1 MGFLLAAISHG
12 LIEILAMARAHWIQP
27 TLFGDSFD
35 SFVSRG
41 SGIPIAQWII
51 DQHNEHRLVFAKASS
66 LWETTLLKLLPGQ
79 SNLFQNLALIV
90 ACAGLWSWLCI
101 RLLRNRGLQL
111 LTSLAGFLLLLNPWQ
126 YENLSWEFQSPWFFI
141 NVLVLA
147 AAFLLSVPGLG
158 IIGLVLALILPWIA
172 LASSGQ
178 GLAVSLAF
186 AICAWLHSR
195 KLGLMVSCSG
205 LAAVMTFFIVLPYS
219 KPNSHPEF
227 TFNLLYFLRALSGG
241 GWQGLGMLC
250 FVVAIFLL
258 ARRRPIPRKYW
269 SSLLMPGLFSLLF
282 VSMITLSRAGF
293 GLEQASVSRYTSHSM
308 MLGLSAL
315 LAFAVVED
323 RNRLRPMSFL
333 GAFLALIA
341 TVGSF
346 PQNLQA
352 EGLAYPE
359 AWAKSRHWAEE
370 KRSRFACHAEQYALK
385 NKGINLL
392 KPCKKIHPRQQIVD
406 DYFEGRLSVQPTGW
420 HGELLETP
428 SHISVVSLNS
438 EDIQYVLDKPVL
450 SDKSI
455 RLRGWAF
462 LKPDPSSSLYL
473 IIHYGNSSLLGQKIN
488 FAGEDISEAYVLR
501 DQDLGFDIE
510 APLFSEGAKVHSVSI
525 AGLGATV
532 KVWSHADGK

>member
-1 MGFLLAAISHG
+1 
-12 LIEILAMARAHWIQP
+12 MARAHWSQP

-41 SGIPIAQWII
+41 SGQPLAQWII
-51 DQHNEHRLVFAKASS
+51 HQHNEHRMVFAKASS
-66 LWETTLLKLLPGQ
+66 LWETTLFNLLPGQ
-79 SNLFQNLALIV
+79 SNLFQNLALIL

-101 RLLRNRGLQL
+101 RFLRNRGLQL

-126 YENLSWEFQSPWFFI
+126 YENLSWEFQPPWFFI

-147 AAFLLSVPGLG
+147 AALLLSVPGLG
-158 IIGLVLALILPWIA
+158 VIGLVLALILPWIA

-178 GLAVSLAF
+178 GLAVALAF
-186 AICAWLHSR
+186 AMCAWLHSR
-195 KLGLMVSCSG
+195 QLGLLVSGSS
-205 LAAVMTFFIVLPYS
+205 LAAAMTCFMVLPYS
-219 KPNSHPEF
+219 KPHSHPEF

-241 GWQGLGMLC
+241 FWQGLGMLC
-250 FVVAIFLL
+250 FVVAIVLL
-258 ARRRPIPRKYW
+258 ARRRPIPKRYW
-269 SSLLMPGLFSLLF
+269 PSLLMPGLFSLLF

-293 GLEQASVSRYTSHSM
+293 GLEQAFASRYTSHSM

-352 EGLAYPE
+352 EGLTYPE
-359 AWAKSRHWAEE
+359 AWAKSRRWAEE
-370 KRSRFACHAEQYALK
+370 KRDRFACHAEQAALK

-406 DYFEGRLSVQPTGW
+406 DYFEGALSVQPTGW
-420 HGELLETP
+420 HRELLET
-428 SHISVVSLNS
+428 SSQISIVSLNS
-438 EDIQYVLDKPVL
+438 QDIQYLLDQPAL

-473 IIHYGNSSLLGQKIN
+473 IVHYGDSSLLGQKIN
-488 FAGEDISEAYVLR
+488 LARKDFSEAYAQR
-501 DQDLGFDIE
+501 DEDFGFDVE
-510 APLFSEGAKVHSVSI
+510 APLFFEGKRIQSVSI

-532 KVWSHADGK
+532 KVWSHVDGK